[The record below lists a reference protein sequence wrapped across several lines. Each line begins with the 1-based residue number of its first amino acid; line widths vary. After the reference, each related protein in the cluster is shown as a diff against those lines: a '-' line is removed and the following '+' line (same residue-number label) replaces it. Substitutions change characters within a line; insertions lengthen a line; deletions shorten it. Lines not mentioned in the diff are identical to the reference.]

1 MWYYFNRQFEASTF
15 FLFFFFFPPPELHLI
30 DVWNWAVFAPNYS
43 CGKKIWVGFILFFF
57 SLCLLRRREWFT
69 VLVGWSQTKSYAWKG
84 TVQLAVEWSAPFFLL
99 FSVLACW
106 MWWITVNIRDS
117 SGYCETFVLLWYLFV
132 FHSLWLG
139 RNMQILEK

>member
-15 FLFFFFFPPPELHLI
+15 FLFFFFSSAWVASDWCLKL
-30 DVWNWAVFAPNYS
+30 S
-43 CGKKIWVGFILFFF
+43 CFCSKLFLWQKDLSCFFFCFF

-139 RNMQILEK
+139 RNMQISEK

>member
-15 FLFFFFFPPPELHLI
+15 FLFFFFLRLSCIWLMSEIELFLLQI
-30 DVWNWAVFAPNYS
+30 IPVAKRSELVLF
-43 CGKKIWVGFILFFF
+43 FFF

-139 RNMQILEK
+139 RNMQISEK